1 MVKSPFQNFSDIKRM
16 HPTYRIFWFDVKSAF
31 LIRAGL
37 QKEAFIGSR
46 LLKKIT
52 MRAIQLTVGILFFVL
67 SIALGA
73 GLV

>member
-1 MVKSPFQNFSDIKRM
+1 
-16 HPTYRIFWFDVKSAF
+16 
-31 LIRAGL
+31 
-37 QKEAFIGSR
+37 

-52 MRAIQLTVGILFFVL
+52 MRAIQLTVGILLFVL